1 MARPYS
7 LDLRERVV
15 AAVAAGESCRKVAAT
30 YKVSVASVVKWSQR
44 HRKTGSAAAK
54 RMGGNRPRSLTEQER
69 DWLLARLAEVP
80 DLTLRALVVEL
91 GERGVVTSYGSVWRI
106 VHDAGI
112 SFKKN
117 SIRHRAG
124 SPRRM
129 AKTSAL
135 DDTSRPG

>member
-15 AAVAAGESCRKVAAT
+15 AAVAAGKSCREVAAT

-54 RMGGNRPRSLTEQER
+54 RMGGNRPRSVADEER
-69 DWLLARLAEVP
+69 GWLLARLAAEP

-106 VHDAGI
+106 VHAAGI

-117 SIRHRAG
+117 SVRHRAG
-124 SPRRM
+124 SSRRG
-129 AKTSAL
+129 AKTPAL
-135 DDTSRPG
+135 DGASRPV

>member
-15 AAVAAGESCRKVAAT
+15 AAVAAGASCRKVAEI
-30 YKVSVASVVKWSQR
+30 YRVSVASVVRWSQR
-44 HRKTGSAAAK
+44 FRATGSPTAK
-54 RMGGNRPRSLTEQER
+54 QMGGNRPRTLVGER
-69 DWLLARLAEVP
+69 DWLLARLATTP

-106 VHDAGI
+106 VHGAGL

-117 SIRHRAG
+117 SVRHRAG
-124 SPRRM
+124 SARRRK
-129 AKTSAL
+129 A
-135 DDTSRPG
+135 PGTMEKVSKSP